1 MNFRP
6 PNQKSKSAFTLMELM
21 VVCVLIAILA
31 AVMIPE
37 MRGSYRDALL
47 RASSRKL
54 MDAFDLA
61 YSRAVSLDQE
71 DRVRLDVIAGRY
83 FIERHAQDRDQ
94 DSFEP
99 LKDVTGGEGE
109 LDKRISI
116 EVRTVSED
124 STNETSEAASAE
136 TIGPD
141 QSSHG
146 AENAIS
152 FYPDGTADARE
163 VILHDPEGFRLA
175 LRVNPITGRVKV
187 IELERQ

>member
-1 MNFRP
+1 
-6 PNQKSKSAFTLMELM
+6 M
-21 VVCVLIAILA
+21 VVCVLIVILA

-146 AENAIS
+146 VENAIS

-163 VILHDPEGFRLA
+163 VILHDPEGFQLA